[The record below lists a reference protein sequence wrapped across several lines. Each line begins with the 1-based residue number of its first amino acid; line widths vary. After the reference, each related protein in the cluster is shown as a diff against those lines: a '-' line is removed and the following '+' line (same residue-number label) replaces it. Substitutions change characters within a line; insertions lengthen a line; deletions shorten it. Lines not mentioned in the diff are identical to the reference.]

1 MILQSFPNFLAIVY
15 KLVLYYKSSVI
26 PNNPSLF
33 LSQATDCGVAMRDEA
48 DIGFTIIVIA
58 DDAGEREEED
68 NIVYRGY

>member
-1 MILQSFPNFLAIVY
+1 
-15 KLVLYYKSSVI
+15 
-26 PNNPSLF
+26 
-33 LSQATDCGVAMRDEA
+33 MRDEA